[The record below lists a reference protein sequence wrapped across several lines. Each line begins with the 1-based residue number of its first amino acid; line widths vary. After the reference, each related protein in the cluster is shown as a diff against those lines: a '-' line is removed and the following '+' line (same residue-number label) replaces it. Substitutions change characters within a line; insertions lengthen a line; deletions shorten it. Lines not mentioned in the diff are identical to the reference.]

1 MEIENRAIK
10 RIVDSEP
17 SLKRTAANNTGFDL
31 YEADEDGNTVRWVE
45 VKSMTGSLNDRPVG
59 MSRAQFDLAL
69 EKREAF

>member
-1 MEIENRAIK
+1 MEIEDRAIK

-17 SLKRTAANNTGFDL
+17 NLKRTAANNKGFDL